1 MGPELE
7 SQNYPRPL
15 KRASGGE
22 KSGSSKVRKTWVSR
36 DVPKRICF
44 ASGTQARQGVV
55 GDRREV
61 VIIGERRSSLQLRPY
76 SGTHKSRYKMELG
89 TGKKEISAGW
99 EYQSGGG
106 GPSPL
111 LPYWTSIRR
120 SLRVGR
126 EEKVWVC
133 FGGGCGG

>member
-1 MGPELE
+1 MAKRVAAAKSERLGYLAMC
-7 SQNYPRPL
+7 PREYVL
-15 KRASGGE
+15 RQ
-22 KSGSSKVRKTWVSR
+22 
-36 DVPKRICF
+36 VPKH
-44 ASGTQARQGVV
+44 AKVV